1 MELERMEA
9 AIEAIL
15 FAMGDSVET
24 EKLAAA
30 IEQDAGTTKK
40 IVHNLMDKYQAQDRG
55 IQILELE
62 DAFQLCTKKE
72 YYEYL
77 VRVARQPKKY
87 VLTDVIMETL
97 AIVAYRQPVTRLEIE
112 KIRGV
117 KCDHAVN
124 KLVEYGLIEEVG
136 RLDAPGRPILFGT
149 TEEFLRSF
157 GVSSVTELPS
167 LPLDRLAEFQEEAE
181 AEAGVQPEPA
191 PPTQP
196 EAVLSDSSAV
206 KR

>member
-77 VRVARQPKKY
+77 VRVARQPKK
-87 VLTDVIMETL
+87 
-97 AIVAYRQPVTRLEIE
+97 
-112 KIRGV
+112 
-117 KCDHAVN
+117 
-124 KLVEYGLIEEVG
+124 
-136 RLDAPGRPILFGT
+136 
-149 TEEFLRSF
+149 
-157 GVSSVTELPS
+157 
-167 LPLDRLAEFQEEAE
+167 
-181 AEAGVQPEPA
+181 
-191 PPTQP
+191 
-196 EAVLSDSSAV
+196 
-206 KR
+206 